1 MSITSLPQEWEEL
14 EEPHPES
21 GVVAK
26 SYRRFQHTDGSE
38 IVIWSDVTE
47 DATDYTVE
55 EADEYAVEV
64 YNAVGEYIEGYSFE
78 TREAAE
84 NAAHDAMKK
93 FPRTEA

>member
-1 MSITSLPQEWEEL
+1 MPQGWEEL

-38 IVIWSDVTE
+38 IIIWSDVTE

-55 EADEYAVEV
+55 EADEYAVEL
-64 YNAVGEYIEGYSFE
+64 YDGTGEYIEGDSFE

-84 NAAHDAMKK
+84 NAAHEALKK
-93 FPRTEA
+93 FPQEKA